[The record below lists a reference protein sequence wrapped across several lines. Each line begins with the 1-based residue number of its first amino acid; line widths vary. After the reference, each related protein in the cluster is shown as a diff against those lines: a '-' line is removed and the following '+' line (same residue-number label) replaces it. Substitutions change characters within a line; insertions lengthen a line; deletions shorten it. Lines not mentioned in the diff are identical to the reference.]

1 MKDYDF
7 FQWIDEFMTQ
17 REGKTNIVAANNFLE
32 ISRED
37 LGSEFLESWH
47 DDEHFI
53 SDGYET
59 SFDEATLYV
68 PQVNTQR
75 TKNTV
80 SKRKKK
86 SEETD
91 MDALIRDMSQDIKR
105 RRIEIE
111 KTLAADKDELF
122 GQSIA
127 AEIRQF
133 PELQKALIKNEIQ
146 GIIFKYQLAQYN
158 DGASTSN
165 AMSNMFAN
173 TVVQSGF
180 MGELEN

>member
-1 MKDYDF
+1 
-7 FQWIDEFMTQ
+7 
-17 REGKTNIVAANNFLE
+17 
-32 ISRED
+32 
-37 LGSEFLESWH
+37 
-47 DDEHFI
+47 
-53 SDGYET
+53 
-59 SFDEATLYV
+59 
-68 PQVNTQR
+68 
-75 TKNTV
+75 
-80 SKRKKK
+80 
-86 SEETD
+86 